1 MAEVP
6 SGDHRARDI
15 KTLEALA
22 RGMEGLNP
30 NVLAALAHYGVNLSF
45 CDGARITDFARIAR
59 EDIKRRQL
67 PAKPGPRPKTS
78 RAATLRELAAIYT
91 AATGRPGK
99 ISVVSEA
106 YKDSG
111 KPAFRFFT
119 FIRAAAALSPELNND
134 GDHALAK
141 ATQRATRT
149 KRR

>member
-1 MAEVP
+1 MAELP
-6 SGDHRARDI
+6 PGDHRARDI
-15 KTLEALA
+15 KTLKALA
-22 RGMEGLNP
+22 LAMDGLNA
-30 NVLAALAHYGVNLSF
+30 NVRAAVARYGVNL
-45 CDGARITDFARIAR
+45 GYGEPAQIAEAARQAAMAMER
-59 EDIKRRQL
+59 ERVASSKLGRHRKD
-67 PAKPGPRPKTS
+67 S

-149 KRR
+149 